1 VRFLAFLYNYHM
13 TDRLLPFDAP
23 LERLKALHPK
33 LIDLNLDR
41 MLRVCE
47 ALGNPQDKLPPV
59 VHVAGTNGKGSTLA
73 LLRAMAE
80 AQGLRVHVYTSP
92 HLVRFSER
100 IRVAGTLIDEAYL
113 AEVLNR
119 VEIANDGQPLTFF
132 ESTTAAAFLAFS
144 ETPADLLLLET
155 GLGGALDAT
164 NIIAHPKL
172 TVITPIDYDHQAF
185 LGNDLK
191 TIASQKAGIFKRGVP
206 ALSARQPEEAEQALE
221 RHALKLGVPLTS
233 MGQGIDA
240 WREGDRLIFQDE
252 DALYDL
258 PLPALPGE
266 HQIENAALAIKASL
280 MLGFTTEAI
289 ETGLTT
295 ARWPGRLQPLK
306 AGPLFESLKDRAS
319 ELWLD
324 GGHNPHAARALRVFI
339 DQRQARDPKPLH
351 LICGLINTKDATE
364 FFAHFAGLDVHI
376 ACVDFSSEAAIPP
389 AELAAAAHS
398 KGLKAV
404 VASSPLEAIESL
416 PYEPLRVLIC
426 GSLYLVGDCL
436 VLSEQTWPR

>member
-1 VRFLAFLYNYHM
+1 M

-47 ALGNPQDKLPPV
+47 ALGRPQDRLPPV
-59 VHVAGTNGKGSTLA
+59 VHVAGTNGKGSTIA

-92 HLVRFSER
+92 HLVHFAER
-100 IRVAGTLIDEAYL
+100 IRLAGTLIDEDYL
-113 AEVLNR
+113 AYTLSR
-119 VEIANDGQPLTFF
+119 VETANAGAPLTFF

-155 GLGGALDAT
+155 GLGGRLDAT

-172 TVITPIDYDHQAF
+172 TIITPIDYDHQAF
-185 LGNDLK
+185 LGNDLA
-191 TIASQKAGIFKRGVP
+191 TIARQKAGIFKRGTT
-206 ALSARQPEEAEQALE
+206 ALSARQPDEAAQALE
-221 RHALKLGVPLTS
+221 WQALKHSISLIS
-233 MGQGIDA
+233 MGRGMDA

-258 PLPALPGE
+258 PLPALPGP
-266 HQIENAALAIKASL
+266 HQIENAGLAIKAAL
-280 MLGFTTEAI
+280 MLGLSTEAI
-289 ETGLTT
+289 EAGLKT
-295 ARWPGRLQPLK
+295 AQWPGRLQALK
-306 AGPLFESLKDRAS
+306 AGPLYKALDNPAS

-324 GGHNPHAARALRVFI
+324 GGHNPHAARALRDFI
-339 DQRQARDPKPLH
+339 DRQQTRDPKPLQ
-351 LICGLINTKDATE
+351 LICGLINTKDAGE
-364 FFAHFAGLDVHI
+364 FFGHFAGLEAQVS
-376 ACVDFSSEAAIPP
+376 CVGFSSDAAIPP
-389 AELAAAAHS
+389 AELAAAAQA
-398 KGLKAV
+398 KGLKAD
-404 VASSPLEAIESL
+404 VAASPLDAITSL
-416 PYEPLRVLIC
+416 PPEPIRVLIC

-436 VLSEQTWPR
+436 ALSEDTWPK

>member
-1 VRFLAFLYNYHM
+1 M

-47 ALGNPQDKLPPV
+47 ALGRPQDKLPPV

-92 HLVRFSER
+92 HLVRFAER
-100 IRVAGTLIDEAYL
+100 IRLAGTLIGEAYL
-113 AEVLNR
+113 ADCLSR
-119 VEIANDGQPLTFF
+119 VETANAGQPLTFF

-155 GLGGALDAT
+155 GLGGLLDAT
-164 NIIAHPKL
+164 NIIAQPKL
-172 TVITPIDYDHQAF
+172 TIITPIDYDHQAF
-185 LGNDLK
+185 LGNNLK

-206 ALSARQPEEAEQALE
+206 ALSARQPEEAAQALE
-221 RHALKLGVPLTS
+221 RQALKLGVPLTS

-258 PLPALPGE
+258 PLPALPGA
-266 HQIENAALAIKASL
+266 HQIENAALAIKAAL
-280 MLGFTTEAI
+280 MLGFSTESI
-289 ETGLTT
+289 ETGLKT
-295 ARWPGRLQPLK
+295 AQWPGRLQPLK
-306 AGPLFESLKDRAS
+306 AGPLYKALKNQAS

-324 GGHNPHAARALRVFI
+324 GGHNPHAARALRDFI
-339 DQRQARDPKPLH
+339 DQQQMRDPKPLH
-351 LICGLINTKDATE
+351 LICGLINTKDAAE
-364 FFAHFAGLDVHI
+364 FFSHFKGLDTHI
-376 ACVDFSSEAAIPP
+376 SCVSFSSDAAIPP
-389 AELAAAAHS
+389 AELALAAQS
-398 KGLKAV
+398 KGLKADI
-404 VASSPLEAIESL
+404 ASSPLEAIEAL
-416 PYEPLRVLIC
+416 PQTPLRVLIC

-436 VLSEQTWPR
+436 ALSEDTWPK